1 MKKFLIMILAEI
13 FCFSALAFAGC
24 DSATAEDKN
33 TVKYSEEKIT
43 FTLDTEIYSCSVED
57 MVYVD
62 IFKRNFSSNPNT
74 IENKEDIKDF
84 FNTLFGGT
92 QKTLKFYSVSEEEYR
107 PVFYNTSMVYI
118 SGKEKSFWFN
128 IVKDERKIC
137 YLNEENY
144 YFADTGDF
152 SELYEKYIVKS

>member
-1 MKKFLIMILAEI
+1 MKKYLVLLLAGI
-13 FCFSALAFAGC
+13 FCFSALAFAGYN
-24 DSATAEDKN
+24 SVATEDKN

-57 MVYVD
+57 MVHVD
-62 IFKRNFSSNPNT
+62 ILKRTFSSNSNT
-74 IENKEDIKDF
+74 IKKKEDVKDF

-92 QKTLKFYSVSEEEYR
+92 QKTLKFYSVSEGEYR
-107 PVFYNTSMVYI
+107 SVIYNASMVYI

-128 IVKDERKIC
+128 IAKDERKIC